1 MRRPTLIRR
10 FLPAAVLLALLAS
23 TVTATTVT
31 AGPASAAAT
40 PKVSVSWKNSAVT
53 STGFRSTVGVT
64 NGSGTTW
71 RGWTIQFAYA
81 SDARTFRDVRKVSS
95 AKGSLTVAG
104 VTARPDIAKGAT
116 ASFRI
121 DSRKV
126 PKAGTVPTSCT
137 VIGAATPCSVNGGAT
152 TPGKPPATP
161 KPTPKPTPAPTPTP
175 TPAPTPST
183 GRDGTV
189 AVGWLHTATWTTGSQ
204 SSVSVT
210 NRTALRLAPWR
221 IRFTTADTVATIWDA
236 SASPTPGGFIASA
249 PSYATT
255 LDAGAATSFGLTSTT
270 TGGAAVVPTG
280 CTVLD
285 LPAGMDVACTVS
297 GAPAGPPASSTP
309 APAPI
314 AVPAPLTQAR
324 AGRTLIAPYVDLGL
338 WPTADLR
345 TFAKQTGMRAFTLA
359 FVVSDNGGSACTP
372 AWAGFDAY
380 RIGGPQ
386 DFHANIA
393 AFQASGGQVVVSFG
407 GAVNS
412 ELALRCTDPAK
423 LQAAYQQVVDRFDV
437 DRIDLDIEGTALGDT
452 AANQRRATAIARV
465 VAAQAAKGRHL
476 DVSLTL
482 PVMPT
487 GLLGEGV
494 AAVRGLAAAGVRP
507 VAVNLMAMDYGQGT
521 RQMGAAA
528 KSAAVATAG
537 QLATIPAFAG
547 LSASARLSMIGLTP
561 MIGLNDTGEVF
572 TRADAQ
578 DLAAWS
584 VANGIEVLSYWEA
597 TRDQPCNPSIGA
609 YMCSGVRDAQWSFAH
624 AVVTG
629 ATRRG

>member
-1 MRRPTLIRR
+1 MLRPIPTRR
-10 FLPAAVLLALLAS
+10 FLPVVVLLTLL
-23 TVTATTVT
+23 ATTVT
-31 AGPASAAAT
+31 AAPAVAAT
-40 PKVSVSWKNSAVT
+40 STQVSVSWRNTSSW
-53 STGFRSTVGVT
+53 STGFRSAVGVT
-64 NGSGTTW
+64 NGSGATW
-71 RGWTIQFAYA
+71 RGWKITFAYGSA
-81 SDARTFRDVRKVSS
+81 ATVFRDVRRVSS
-95 AKGSLTVAG
+95 STSVLTVAG
-104 VTARPDIAKGAT
+104 VTGRSDLAKGAT

-126 PKAGTVPTSCT
+126 AKARTVPTSCT
-137 VIGAATPCSVNGGAT
+137 VVGAALPCSLNGGKA
-152 TPGKPPATP
+152 TPGRPPAS
-161 KPTPKPTPAPTPTP
+161 PTPSPTPTP
-175 TPAPTPST
+175 TPSPST
-183 GRDGTV
+183 GRDGV
-189 AVGWLHTATWTTGSQ
+189 VSVGWLNNSTWTTGTQ

-210 NRTALRLAPWR
+210 NRTSLRLAPWR
-221 IRFTTADTVATIWDA
+221 IRFTYAAAVDTIWDA
-236 SASPTPGGFIASA
+236 SASSVPDGFVAAA
-249 PSYATT
+249 PSYATV

-270 TGGAAVVPTG
+270 TGGAGVVPTA

-285 LPAGMDVACTVS
+285 LPAGTDVACTVGGGPV
-297 GAPAGPPASSTP
+297 GAPATP
-309 APAPI
+309 APAPEPI
-314 AVPAPLTQAR
+314 AAPAPLTQPR
-324 AGRTLIAPYVDLGL
+324 VGRTLIAPYVDLGL

-345 TFAKQTGMRAFTLA
+345 SFATQTGMRAFTLA

-412 ELALRCTDPAK
+412 ELALQCTDPAE
-423 LQAAYQQVVDRFDV
+423 LQAAYQQVVDRFGV
-437 DRIDLDIEGTALGDT
+437 DRIDLDVEGTALGDT
-452 AANQRRATAIARV
+452 AANQRRARAIAGV

-487 GLLGEGV
+487 GLLDEGI
-494 AAVRGLAAAGVRP
+494 AAVRGLTAAGVRP
-507 VAVNLMAMDYGQGT
+507 VAVNLMAMDYGQGS
-521 RQMGAAA
+521 RPMAAA
-528 KSAAVATAG
+528 AESAAVATAT
-537 QLATIPAFAG
+537 QLAAIPAYAG
-547 LSASARLSMIGLTP
+547 LSAAERLSMIGITP
-561 MIGLNDTGEVF
+561 MIGLNDTGEVL

-578 DLAAWS
+578 ALAAWS

-609 YMCSGVRDAQWSFAH
+609 YMCSGVPEAQWSFAR

-629 ATRRG
+629 ATG

>member
-1 MRRPTLIRR
+1 
-10 FLPAAVLLALLAS
+10 
-23 TVTATTVT
+23 
-31 AGPASAAAT
+31 
-40 PKVSVSWKNSAVT
+40 
-53 STGFRSTVGVT
+53 
-64 NGSGTTW
+64 
-71 RGWTIQFAYA
+71 
-81 SDARTFRDVRKVSS
+81 
-95 AKGSLTVAG
+95 
-104 VTARPDIAKGAT
+104 
-116 ASFRI
+116 
-121 DSRKV
+121 
-126 PKAGTVPTSCT
+126 
-137 VIGAATPCSVNGGAT
+137 
-152 TPGKPPATP
+152 
-161 KPTPKPTPAPTPTP
+161 
-175 TPAPTPST
+175 
-183 GRDGTV
+183 
-189 AVGWLHTATWTTGSQ
+189 
-204 SSVSVT
+204 
-210 NRTALRLAPWR
+210 
-221 IRFTTADTVATIWDA
+221 
-236 SASPTPGGFIASA
+236 
-249 PSYATT
+249 
-255 LDAGAATSFGLTSTT
+255 
-270 TGGAAVVPTG
+270 
-280 CTVLD
+280 
-285 LPAGMDVACTVS
+285 VS

-359 FVVSDNGGSACTP
+359 FVVSDNGGNACTP

-423 LQAAYQQVVDRFDV
+423 LQAAYQQVVDRFGV

-521 RQMGAAA
+521 RPMGAAA

-537 QLATIPAFAG
+537 QLATIPTYAG

-561 MIGLNDTGEVF
+561 MVGLNDTGEVF

-629 ATRRG
+629 ATH

>member
-1 MRRPTLIRR
+1 MRRPTPMRR
-10 FLPAAVLLALLAS
+10 FLPAAVLLAMLAT
-23 TVTATTVT
+23 TVSATTVT
-31 AGPASAAAT
+31 AVPALAAAS

-53 STGFRSTVGVT
+53 ATGFRSTVGVT
-64 NGSGTTW
+64 NGSGATW
-71 RGWTIQFAYA
+71 RGWTIEFAYA

-126 PKAGTVPTSCT
+126 AKATTVPTSCT
-137 VIGAATPCSVNGGAT
+137 VIGAALPCSVNGGVA

-161 KPTPKPTPAPTPTP
+161 TPTPTP
-175 TPAPTPST
+175 TPASAPTPAPTPKPAT

-189 AVGWLHTATWTTGSQ
+189 AVGWLDNATWTTGSQ

-221 IRFTTADTVATIWDA
+221 IRFTYAATVDTIWDA
-236 SASPTPGGFIASA
+236 TASATTGGFIASA
-249 PSYATT
+249 PSYARS
-255 LDAGAATSFGLTSTT
+255 LDAGAATSFGLTSKTA
-270 TGGAAVVPTG
+270 GGAGVVPTG

-285 LPAGMDVACTVS
+285 LPTGTDVACTVS
-297 GAPAGPPASSTP
+297 GGPSGTPATSTP

-314 AVPAPLTQAR
+314 AVPAPLTQPR

-345 TFAKQTGMRAFTLA
+345 AFAAQTGMRAFTLA

-412 ELALRCTDPAK
+412 ELALRCTDPVK
-423 LQAAYQQVVDRFDV
+423 LQAAYQQVVDRFGV

-452 AANQRRATAIARV
+452 AANQRRATAIAGV

-494 AAVRGLAAAGVRP
+494 AAVRGLAVAGVRP
-507 VAVNLMAMDYGQGT
+507 VAVNLMAMDYGQGA
-521 RQMGAAA
+521 QPMGAAA
-528 KSAAVATAG
+528 ESAALATAS
-537 QLATIPAFAG
+537 QLATIPAYAA
-547 LSASARLSMIGLTP
+547 LSAPARLSMIGITP
-561 MIGLNDTGEVF
+561 MVGLNDTGEVF
-572 TRADAQ
+572 TRTDAQ

-597 TRDQPCNPSIGA
+597 TRDQPCDPSIGA

-629 ATRRG
+629 ATR